1 MMAPPLTQRNIHEQ
15 SFIQGIVSAKNN
27 LQRLSTTKR
36 TTVSASIETSDVVC
50 ARGRAHWEHPGN
62 ELYRK
67 LIGFSKNQYSM
78 QTNRTGKSQIV
89 SEIIDAVHK
98 SNGRFIKKVGKGKS
112 SHWVECNGNFI
123 REKVTQSL
131 RDGLSYKYSSS
142 TNRKRERKARV
153 QEVCH
158 GDIHKIVH
166 SNITISRKINSL
178 KQQVDYS
185 NRVYGT
191 DVSDETILSMFDPAN
206 IDLLESIKKDR
217 SLLDQLHGVT
227 NNCYSNSIS
236 SSASSASSASTTI
249 TTNNIAYYRR
259 DHSELLFSLSVTPSE
274 SPLSVLHVSLSSS
287 SPSASSAY
295 TTRSSSLPTT
305 MATATATVQYDF
317 NDSNGDV
324 FLDLDTA
331 FMFLDEM

>member
-1 MMAPPLTQRNIHEQ
+1 M
-15 SFIQGIVSAKNN
+15 G
-27 LQRLSTTKR
+27 
-36 TTVSASIETSDVVC
+36 
-50 ARGRAHWEHPGN
+50 
-62 ELYRK
+62 
-67 LIGFSKNQYSM
+67 
-78 QTNRTGKSQIV
+78 
-89 SEIIDAVHK
+89 
-98 SNGRFIKKVGKGKS
+98 
-112 SHWVECNGNFI
+112 
-123 REKVTQSL
+123 
-131 RDGLSYKYSSS
+131 S

-166 SNITISRKINSL
+166 SNITISRKINSF

-236 SSASSASSASTTI
+236 SSSSVSTTT

-287 SPSASSAY
+287 SPSASSASSAY
-295 TTRSSSLPTT
+295 TAR
-305 MATATATVQYDF
+305 
-317 NDSNGDV
+317 
-324 FLDLDTA
+324 
-331 FMFLDEM
+331 